1 MVIKLRYLSRINQR
15 FVLIF
20 IILLK
25 MTEAHRVRRSLTA
38 LAGTAERK
46 SYFYCLKMLGVL
58 PPPPNSEFDNWVFYT
73 LPILYNKPQGQNRPL
88 YTPKC
93 LHDVLIAS
101 HATTCEHGSLF
112 FSFYH
117 RNLMILL
124 ELFLNF
130 AHEVLKEG
138 FTKLEKIY
146 PTDQFGWLY
155 APKA

>member
-1 MVIKLRYLSRINQR
+1 
-15 FVLIF
+15 
-20 IILLK
+20 

-46 SYFYCLKMLGVL
+46 SYFYCLKMLGIL
-58 PPPPNSEFDNWVFYT
+58 PPPPNSEFDKWVFYT
-73 LPILYNKPQGQNRPL
+73 LPSLYNNPPEGQTRSL

-117 RNLMILL
+117 RNLMILF

-130 AHEVLKEG
+130 AQEVLKEG
-138 FTKLEKIY
+138 FSKLYKIY
-146 PTDQFGWLY
+146 PADQFGWLY
-155 APKA
+155 EYKA